1 VCEQIVA
8 TIVRFD
14 EAKAFCVVEPFHGAS
29 RHVSLSQEIFLTVM
43 SFAGDTWLSD
53 KASLF
58 QTVR

>member
-29 RHVSLSQEIFLTVM
+29 RHVSLSQEIFLT
-43 SFAGDTWLSD
+43 SNEF
-53 KASLF
+53 SLAAHG
-58 QTVR
+58 